1 MMGSLTSKACVMS
14 NEILKVVAGKPDLIE
29 VLDEKLAEKIS
40 FFLGKED
47 SVDNPVLPFSKIAGA
62 KDALLELG
70 NSVPWAAAAVDDAIW
85 ARSNQWL
92 IQPEP
97 SAWLV
102 GSYMVV
108 QAPYTLTLSDQ
119 ISKMDKTYYYSNQ
132 VSGWIV
138 NLKTADL
145 DQIEAV
151 LFLYGISVSTNLSD
165 AIEGRAEWR
174 NVIAQLVDESLKE
187 GFTLPDPEVFTTNRE
202 YKPWQKDS
210 ILAMAYQGTSLLTD
224 QVGLGKGGSFVGTSL
239 ALNQFR
245 NGKNIVH
252 GAFPV
257 IIAVTKSM
265 KDEIGE
271 EVLRW
276 WAEAKVEIIGGAKAA
291 PIEPG
296 KDFYIINHDIIASRI
311 DDLIA
316 LNPVGFIADECHVYK
331 NDLSKRA
338 EAAHKLS
345 KFIIKE
351 AEAADVEPFI
361 IMASGTPFLNAPI
374 ELWSLLEI
382 LGIAHIFAK
391 FARARLK
398 RTTMEIKNPKFSFKR
413 PASSSNPRFI
423 EVPLT
428 DKGAFEYYFC
438 NAAFDKFHLWQ
449 NKGAANVKELHK
461 LLIDTGMVRRRK
473 SDVMHPLPKLTESV
487 VKVSMTGEAWDEYE
501 RLDEEFRDWAI
512 TEARVLAKA
521 ENLSVEDAVKV
532 ITRKLDNGEA
542 MMRLT
547 KIRQWLGMGKID
559 GTVEWIHKFMA
570 GDEEITGGDETR
582 KKVIVFV
589 HHQDPRKAL
598 IEHPDLQQYGIL
610 TILPG
615 GDQTGESIQQHK
627 RMFQKDDRYR
637 LMICSMAAR
646 EGHTLTAAKDVYLH
660 EIPFVPSWVVQMAG
674 RCWARLS
681 EDFEPHDANIHY
693 AVVDGTEDP
702 RLLQM
707 NRIKKATFNAV
718 IDGEGQDD
726 SITEMKAESVE
737 TLVRSIIRKTKEIGV
752 AA

>member
-1 MMGSLTSKACVMS
+1 MS
-14 NEILKVVAGKPDLIE
+14 NEILKVVTTKPDLIE
-29 VLDEKLAEKIS
+29 VLDADLSKKIDYLLTEDPSTSNKVLPMGKIS
-40 FFLGKED
+40 AAKEHLLALKEEF
-47 SVDNPVLPFSKIAGA
+47 PWIEAGVE
-62 KDALLELG
+62 DAL
-70 NSVPWAAAAVDDAIW
+70 W
-85 ARSNQWL
+85 ARTNQFL

-97 SAWLV
+97 SAWLF
-102 GSYMVV
+102 GNHMII
-108 QAPYTLTLSDQ
+108 QAPYALTLSDQ
-119 ISKMDKTYYYSNQ
+119 IAKMDKKYFYSIPLA
-132 VSGWIV
+132 GWVV
-138 NLKTADL
+138 NLKTADI

-151 LFLYGISVSTNLSD
+151 LFLYGISISVNLAD

-174 NVIAQLVDESLKE
+174 SVLSQLVEDSLAE
-187 GFTLPDPEVFTTNRE
+187 GIELPDPAVFLTNRE
-202 YKPWQKDS
+202 YKPWQRES

-239 ALNQFR
+239 AVNQFR
-245 NGKNIVH
+245 NGKDGIKH
-252 GAFPV
+252 GKFPV
-257 IIAVTKSM
+257 VIAVTKSM
-265 KDEIGE
+265 KEEIGE
-271 EVLRW
+271 EVLKW
-276 WAEAKVEIIGGAKAA
+276 WSEAQVEIINGAKPA
-291 PIEPG
+291 PLEPG
-296 KDFYIINHDIIASRI
+296 KDFYIINHDIISNRV

-316 LNPVGFIADECHVYK
+316 LNPLGFIADECHVYK
-331 NDLSKRA
+331 NDASKRTVAAHQLSK
-338 EAAHKLS
+338 H
-345 KFIIKE
+345 IIKQ
-351 AEAADVEPFI
+351 AEKDNVEPFI

-382 LGIAHIFAK
+382 LGISEIFAK
-391 FARARLK
+391 FARSKLD
-398 RTTMEIKNPKFSFKR
+398 RTTMEIKNPKFDFKR
-413 PASSSNPRFI
+413 AASSKNPRFL

-438 NAAFDKFHLWQ
+438 DAKFDKFHLWQ

-473 SDVMHPLPKLTESV
+473 SDVMHPLPKLTENV
-487 VKVSMTGEAWDEYE
+487 IKISMTENAWAEYE

-512 TEARVLAKA
+512 NQARELAKT
-521 ENLSVEDAVKV
+521 ENISIKKAVME

-547 KIRQWLGMGKID
+547 KIRQWLGLGKVD

-570 GDEEITGGDETR
+570 GDPEVTGGDETR
-582 KKVIVFV
+582 QKLIVFV

-598 IEHPDLQQYGIL
+598 IEHPDLQKYGIL

-615 GDQTGESIQQHK
+615 GDQSGDSIQQHK

-681 EDFEPHDANIHY
+681 EDFPPHDANIHY

-718 IDGEGQDD
+718 IDGEGQDEL
-726 SITEMKAESVE
+726 ITEMKSESVE
-737 TLVRSIIRKTKEIGV
+737 TLVRSILRKTKEVGV